1 MGEGVPFPCFGIAE
15 ETFEDFVAAVEQ
27 EAREIVGDI
36 TDKEFLA
43 RRAIAGTMPRLNH
56 VLEELGIHHTE
67 HKVPAKVLKSL
78 EGKARKVAA

>member
-36 TDKEFLA
+36 TDKDFLA
-43 RRAIAGTMPRLNH
+43 RRAVAGTMPCLNC
-56 VLEELGIHHTE
+56 VFE
-67 HKVPAKVLKSL
+67 
-78 EGKARKVAA
+78 